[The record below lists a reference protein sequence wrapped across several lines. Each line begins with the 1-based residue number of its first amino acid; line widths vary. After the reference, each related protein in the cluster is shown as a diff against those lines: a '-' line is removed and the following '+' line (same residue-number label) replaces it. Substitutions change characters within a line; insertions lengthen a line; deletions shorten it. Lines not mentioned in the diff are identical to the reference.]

1 MRLPVLFLTGN
12 ANLSKD
18 EYIKKKV
25 EDLKADY
32 TRIHPKDTDRI
43 EKIRRS
49 IQTLGMFQ
57 SRVVLDVIDFDSWK
71 SQEKKILLGM
81 LKEVPETVHVFIR
94 STRGIKGYQSISFDL
109 PKPWEREKWV
119 DYVKKAFKKKG
130 LNIEDD
136 AAELFFSMVGS
147 DEGRIEKEIEKLMNY
162 CESGVVTSDDVKK
175 VVYFYEHPPLDELS
189 FSISEGRVDNAHRV
203 LDELLKIS
211 EPIVISSVLA
221 NHFLDLFKIVMTVPK
236 KEKYIWPEISNISKS
251 LKIPVPKVAR
261 FLGFKFKGWDFEVL
275 NHVKFYSPEILSK
288 ILKDLYKLDRSV
300 KGDDD
305 SRLAIHEFIEKVR
318 GYLNEI
324 GLQRTEK

>member
-1 MRLPVLFLTGN
+1 MPVLFLTGN
-12 ANLSKD
+12 ADLSKD

-49 IQTLGMFQ
+49 IQTLGMF
-57 SRVVLDVIDFDSWK
+57 
-71 SQEKKILLGM
+71 LLGM

-109 PKPWEREKWV
+109 PKPWEREKWI

-251 LKIPVPKVAR
+251 LKIPVPKVA
-261 FLGFKFKGWDFEVL
+261 
-275 NHVKFYSPEILSK
+275 
-288 ILKDLYKLDRSV
+288 
-300 KGDDD
+300 
-305 SRLAIHEFIEKVR
+305 
-318 GYLNEI
+318 
-324 GLQRTEK
+324 